1 MNLPLRQYGQL
12 LARYLKPQRPQVVL
26 LAVLLSGSIGLQLLN
41 PQVIR
46 YFIDTAQFADPLQGT
61 GGAPSALLLAALL
74 YIGFSLTQRGVALWA
89 EYVAQ
94 NVGWRATNGLRH
106 DLALYC
112 LRLDMSFHKTH
123 TPGELIERIDGDV
136 TSLANFFS
144 QFSLNVLGNA
154 VFVVGILALLFR
166 EDPRVGVGLAV
177 YSLFL
182 LVSLFAVQRIAV
194 TRWKA
199 ARQARAE
206 MYGYLEER
214 ISGAEDIRAA
224 GAEPYALRR
233 LFALMRT
240 TMHTG
245 RAAWVTDN
253 LVFGL
258 VNLLFVIGYAAGLAV
273 GIYLYSQGQATI
285 GTAYL
290 IVSYIAMLSTPL
302 HRLREQVQDLQQAT
316 ASIQRVNEL
325 LELQPQVRDQ
335 FAVNSDPSTRIT
347 DHPSRIT
354 HSLSAEF
361 INVSFAYDGDDN
373 VVHAISFHLQPGKVL
388 GVLGRTGSGKT
399 TLTRLLFRLYD
410 PASGS
415 IRLNHVDLR
424 EASLAE
430 LRSRVGI
437 VTQDVQLFQASLRD
451 NLAFFNPYITD
462 KQMERALKELSL
474 WEWVMS
480 LPDGLNTRLG
490 AGGLGLSAG
499 EAQLLAFTR
508 VFLKNP
514 GLVILDEASSRLDPA
529 TETLLER
536 AIDRLFTDRTALIIA
551 HRLQT
556 VQRADDILIL
566 DEGRVV
572 EYGPRVVLAH
582 DPHSRF
588 YTLLQKGLVEAL
600 A

>member
-12 LARYLKPQRPQVVL
+12 LARYLQPQRPQVML
-26 LAVLLSGSIGLQLLN
+26 LAGLLFGSIGLQLLN

-46 YFIDTAQFADPLQGT
+46 YFIDTAQS
-61 GGAPSALLLAALL
+61 GGAQSALLLAAAL

-89 EYVAQ
+89 DYVAQ

-106 DLALYC
+106 DLAMHC

-144 QFSLNVLGNA
+144 QFSLHVLGNA
-154 VFVVGILALLFR
+154 VLVAGILTLLFR
-166 EDPRVGVGLAV
+166 EDWRVGVGLAG

-214 ISGAEDIRAA
+214 ISGADDLRAA
-224 GAEPYALRR
+224 GAERYALHR
-233 LFALMRT
+233 LFALMRAA
-240 TMHTG
+240 MERG
-245 RAAWVTDN
+245 RAAFVTDN

-258 VNLLFVIGYAAGLAV
+258 VNLLFITGYAAGLGV

-290 IVSYIAMLSTPL
+290 IVSYVAMLSTPL

-325 LELQPQVRDQ
+325 LDLKPQVQDS
-335 FAVNSDPSTRIT
+335 VSMSS
-347 DHPSRIT
+347 HPSSPVPA
-354 HSLSAEF
+354 HHPLPGSSPLSVEF
-361 INVSFAYDGDDN
+361 RNVAFAYEGNGN
-373 VVHAISFHLQPGKVL
+373 VLHDVSFHLQPGQAL

-410 PASGS
+410 PAGGL
-415 IRLNHVDLR
+415 IRLSQVEVR
-424 EASLAE
+424 EASLSE
-430 LRSRVGI
+430 LRSRVGL
-437 VTQDVQLFQASLRD
+437 VTQDVQLFQASVRD
-451 NLAFFNPYITD
+451 NLTFFNSRIGD
-462 KQMERALKELSL
+462 DQIERALKELRL
-474 WEWVMS
+474 WEWVRSM
-480 LPDGLNTRLG
+480 PEGLNTRLG
-490 AGGLGLSAG
+490 MGGRGLSAG

-508 VFLKNP
+508 VFLKDP

-529 TETLLER
+529 TESLLER
-536 AIDRLFTDRTALIIA
+536 AIDRLFANRTAIIIA

-566 DEGRVV
+566 EAGRVV
-572 EYGPRVVLAH
+572 EHGPRAALAN
-582 DPHSRF
+582 DPNSSF
-588 YTLLQKGLVEAL
+588 YNLLQKGLVEAL